1 MDDCFDNDEF
11 SHIAIDATIRI
22 LRRVRGQAD
31 YRASADVRAAAPI
44 PDVDAKRRILT
55 VLGRTSTVLM
65 FSLVKDEASCFP
77 IFSAT
82 ASTMRNT
89 HEHLSFELGFDIYCS
104 LRNSRFLHLLF
115 ASEHTFIGL

>member
-11 SHIAIDATIRI
+11 SHIAIDAAIRI

-65 FSLVKDEASCFP
+65 FLLVKDEVSF
-77 IFSAT
+77 FS
-82 ASTMRNT
+82 SK
-89 HEHLSFELGFDIYCS
+89 EYS
-104 LRNSRFLHLLF
+104 
-115 ASEHTFIGL
+115 